1 MEIANI
7 VIITVKLVKMISVTV
22 KIVYIQ
28 ELTPLNAIVQKDYMK
43 KHLLYNVYNVLS
55 NVLTVLN
62 NLGTVTHVKVTE
74 KTYQTVHVHLE
85 LMKSSKKTVH
95 LVITDV
101 KLVLIT
107 TITVLL
113 VQLIEFL
120 NLVVIVLMELTTLK
134 DKPIVQLVIPNSVP
148 LVLMMQE
155 IVSSAQEIELTHQP
169 VSHQKDPLNLS
180 MLEIFQSVLL
190 KSLFVTTNVKLV
202 NNMETTV

>member
-28 ELTPLNAIVQKDYMK
+28 ELTLLNAIVQKDYMK

-155 IVSSAQEIELTHQP
+155 IV
-169 VSHQKDPLNLS
+169 
-180 MLEIFQSVLL
+180 
-190 KSLFVTTNVKLV
+190 
-202 NNMETTV
+202 